1 MPCVTVSILEEF
13 SVIVIKIKGYLL
25 TRSQASFLL
34 SKLTRKGRER
44 KEYQSEIH
52 ETWLVIGDMNYEF
65 FHKIVNVEKERNIS
79 YFSRIMKI

>member
-13 SVIVIKIKGYLL
+13 SVIEIKIKGYLL

-44 KEYQSEIH
+44 KEYQSEIELPEH
-52 ETWLVIGDMNYEF
+52 LKEIVDLVQEQLTRKGRDSIRDF
-65 FHKIVNVEKERNIS
+65 
-79 YFSRIMKI
+79 